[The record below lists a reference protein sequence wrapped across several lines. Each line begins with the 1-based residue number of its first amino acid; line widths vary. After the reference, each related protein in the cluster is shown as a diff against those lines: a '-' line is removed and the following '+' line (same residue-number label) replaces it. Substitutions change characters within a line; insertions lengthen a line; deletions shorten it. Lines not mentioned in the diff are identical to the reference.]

1 MVFGGYV
8 VFGLSRKRKVFWFA
22 LGERWRPEHE
32 KGVPLS
38 GRSAYSAGPKQ
49 TMDLHRVLD
58 SCPADGFPYLRGLHR
73 AEMDGG

>member
-1 MVFGGYV
+1 MLSLGFPEKEKC
-8 VFGLSRKRKVFWFA
+8 FGLRLENGGELSMKREF
-22 LGERWRPEHE
+22 
-32 KGVPLS
+32 
-38 GRSAYSAGPKQ
+38 RSPDVRLISAGPKQ